1 MADIDD
7 FFAKKDKKKKG
18 TKKFAKANTDV
29 IAKNLIETDKKEL
42 RELEKQEKELAPQL
56 SEDSKITPQASQDDE
71 EWEEYRENKKDF
83 SGLKIETL
91 TIQEPQLEEE
101 EEETEINEDGEVVKV
116 KKDESGPWKVAKD
129 HEQQE
134 SGQDPEPAPQPSGP
148 SSTPSSGGGAYKAP
162 HLRNSSS
169 SAAATPVR
177 PMGGSRR
184 NKNAPDISSE
194 VNFPSLSMAAED
206 ANLKTRS
213 GGSLRDDGGKFEEV
227 RERGGQ
233 SYARQAE
240 APRIALGNRYSSLV
254 DGD

>member
-29 IAKNLIETDKKEL
+29 IAKNLIETDKKEM
-42 RELEKQEKELAPQL
+42 RELEKQEKELAPQF
-56 SEDSKITPQASQDDE
+56 SEDAAVTPQASQDDE
-71 EWEEYRENKKDF
+71 EWDDYRENKKDF

-91 TIQEPQLEEE
+91 SIQEAQQEEE

-129 HEQQE
+129 QEQ
-134 SGQDPEPAPQPSGP
+134 GQDQYQDSEPVSQPS
-148 SSTPSSGGGAYKAP
+148 SVNTGGGGGLGGGSSYKPP
-162 HLRNSSS
+162 HLRNTV
-169 SAAATPVR
+169 SAPTPTR
-177 PMGGSRR
+177 PIARR
-184 NKNAPDISSE
+184 NKAAPDISSE

-206 ANLKTRS
+206 ASLKSR
-213 GGSLRDDGGKFEEV
+213 GGGVRDDGGRFEEV
-227 RERGGQ
+227 RDRGGQ
-233 SYARQAE
+233 SYARQTE
-240 APRIALGNRYSSLV
+240 APKIALGNRWSSLG